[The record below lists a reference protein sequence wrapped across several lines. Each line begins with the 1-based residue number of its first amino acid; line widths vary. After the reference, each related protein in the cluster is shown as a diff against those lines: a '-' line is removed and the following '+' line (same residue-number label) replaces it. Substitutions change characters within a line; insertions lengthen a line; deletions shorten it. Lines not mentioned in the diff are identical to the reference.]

1 MSWWVLLAAALVVG
15 VVVVVALPFL
25 REPAPAS
32 DALHEL
38 DAVERRLLAAEEGRD
53 RALAALQELEADH
66 RARRISDEDYRAV
79 VGSLRRDAAEALR
92 TLDRL
97 GATLRTGPARAGTS
111 DAEAKID

>member
-1 MSWWVLLAAALVVG
+1 VTWVLLAAALAVA

-38 DAVERRLLAAEEGRD
+38 DPAERRRLAAVEERD

-66 RARRISDEDYRAV
+66 RAKRISDEDYRAV

-97 GATLRTGPARAGTS
+97 GGGPPGAGTS